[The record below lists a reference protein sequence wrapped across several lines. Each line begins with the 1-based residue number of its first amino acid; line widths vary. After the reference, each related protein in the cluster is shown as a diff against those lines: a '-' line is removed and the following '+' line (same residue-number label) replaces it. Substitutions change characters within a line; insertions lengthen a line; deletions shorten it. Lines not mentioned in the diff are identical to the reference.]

1 MSPGKVKTLLE
12 KGMNYQGRKK
22 KEIQSIRG
30 QHWSHEWPFWDSNF
44 QKFAIKSN
52 PRFTKV
58 LPCIPGTCLIP
69 VSLRLYFFLQEEKS
83 FEAFSGAGQSLR
95 KKGRR
100 WAEARICSI
109 YFNPLHDFR
118 NWTFFGK
125 REFIIVS
132 CIHYYDT
139 VSWMLLNLNGRKLYI
154 CVNVK
159 VCVEVNLENPALCW
173 WLI

>member
-1 MSPGKVKTLLE
+1 
-12 KGMNYQGRKK
+12 MNCQGRKE
-22 KEIQSIRG
+22 KEIQSFRG

-52 PRFTKV
+52 PWFTKS
-58 LPCIPGTCLIP
+58 TA
-69 VSLRLYFFLQEEKS
+69 LYTWYMFDTFVTEIIFFFQEEKS

-100 WAEARICSI
+100 WAETRICPI

-125 REFIIVS
+125 REFFIVS
-132 CIHYYDT
+132 HIHYYDT